1 MNKYDGIDEAI
12 VQANDIPVHY
22 KIGGHHK
29 GLIHDSLIAS
39 AEDHSVF
46 SPVKENTSLQIGKVG
61 SAFIHEQ
68 STVRFEDDSRTSR
81 KQFLTQEVL
90 LTIPNRKK
98 PRMGYTTKSIHTTQ
112 MRFGFNK
119 KNDHVIS
126 GSLSN
131 RNGSVQEKSSKLKQ
145 QTFKT
150 SSLNREGR
158 SDKSGILSET
168 SEAKSLGVVNET
180 SPEIQERLM
189 TWKRKQEAR
198 FEEERKVLEEGKQ
211 KLLEEKIR

>member
-1 MNKYDGIDEAI
+1 MNRYDGIDEAI

-22 KIGGHHK
+22 KIGGRHK
-29 GLIHDSLIAS
+29 ELSHDSLIAS
-39 AEDHSVF
+39 AEDH
-46 SPVKENTSLQIGKVG
+46 PLVKENTSLHIRKVG

-68 STVRFEDDSRTSR
+68 STVGFEDDYRTSR

-90 LTIPNRKK
+90 SPIPNRKK
-98 PRMGYTTKSIHTTQ
+98 PRMGYTTKSSHMTQ

-131 RNGSVQEKSSKLKQ
+131 RNGSVQEKSLKLKQ
-145 QTFKT
+145 QTLKT
-150 SSLNREGR
+150 SSLNHEGR
-158 SDKSGILSET
+158 SDKSGILSEM
-168 SEAKSLGVVNET
+168 SEAKSVGVVNET
-180 SPEIQERLM
+180 SPEIQEKLM
-189 TWKRKQEAR
+189 TWKRKQEAQ
-198 FEEERKVLEEGKQ
+198 FEEERKVLEEGKR